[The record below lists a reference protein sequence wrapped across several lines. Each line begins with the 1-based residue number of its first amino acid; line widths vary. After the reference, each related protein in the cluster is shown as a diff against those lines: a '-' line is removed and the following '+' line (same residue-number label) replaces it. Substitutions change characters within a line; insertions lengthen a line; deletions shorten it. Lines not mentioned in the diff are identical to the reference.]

1 MESIS
6 DGVRARIA
14 LEKHGFRFQHTLG
27 QNFLLDDERVARIV
41 ALSGVN
47 EADDVLEIGPG
58 AGVLT
63 CALARRARR
72 VVALEIDR
80 ALAPVLTEMLSGV
93 SNVRLEFADALKVD
107 LAALMGGRFAVVA
120 NLPYY
125 ITADMVMKLLKSG
138 LDISHITIMVQKEA
152 AARMMARVGEA
163 QYCLLAATIAYCARC
178 ESLMDVPPG
187 AFTPPPHVES
197 RLLQITPYEKKP
209 VQPRDEAL
217 FLRVLAAAFAM
228 RRKTLA
234 NNLSRAFQ
242 APREQILAWLE
253 AAGIDPMARGEA
265 VELAALARLSDA
277 MRAKQT
283 EGVETSQG

>member
-1 MESIS
+1 METIS

-14 LEKHGFRFQHTLG
+14 LEKHGFRFQRTLG
-27 QNFLLDDERVARIV
+27 QNFLLDDARVARIV
-41 ALSGVN
+41 ALAGVG

-63 CALARRARR
+63 RALARRAHR

-80 ALAPVLTEMLSGV
+80 ALAPVLEEMLAGV
-93 SNVRLEFADALKVD
+93 SNVRLEFADALKAD

-138 LDISHITIMVQKEA
+138 LDISCITIMVQKEA
-152 AARMMARVGEA
+152 AARMMAQLGEA
-163 QYCLLAATIAYCARC
+163 QYCLLAATIAYFARC
-178 ESLMDVPPG
+178 ESLMDVPSG

-197 RLLQITPYEKKP
+197 RLLRLTPYAKKP
-209 VQPRDEAL
+209 VQPRNEAL

-242 APREQILAWLE
+242 VPREQAAAWLE
-253 AAGIDPMARGEA
+253 AVGINPMARGEA

-277 MRAKQT
+277 M
-283 EGVETSQG
+283 VECG

>member
-152 AARMMARVGEA
+152 AARMKRDGLDNDVLERIAGDSAFPMGHEELTQLLDASAYVGRAPEQA
-163 QYCLLAATIAYCARC
+163 ETFI
-178 ESLMDVPPG
+178 
-187 AFTPPPHVES
+187 
-197 RLLQITPYEKKP
+197 LQEVDP
-209 VQPRDEAL
+209 
-217 FLRVLAAAFAM
+217 
-228 RRKTLA
+228 
-234 NNLSRAFQ
+234 
-242 APREQILAWLE
+242 ILAS
-253 AAGIDPMARGEA
+253 AQAMAGMGEIN
-265 VELAALARLSDA
+265 V
-277 MRAKQT
+277 
-283 EGVETSQG
+283 

>member
-1 MESIS
+1 METIS

-14 LEKHGFRFQHTLG
+14 LEKHGFRFQRTLG
-27 QNFLLDDERVARIV
+27 QNFLLDDARVARIV
-41 ALSGVN
+41 ALAGVG

-63 CALARRARR
+63 RALARRAHR

-80 ALAPVLTEMLSGV
+80 ALAPVLAEMLADV
-93 SNVRLEFADALKVD
+93 PNVRLEFADALKAD

-125 ITADMVMKLLKSG
+125 ITADMVTKLLKSG
-138 LDISHITIMVQKEA
+138 LDIAHITIMVQREA
-152 AARMMARVGEA
+152 AARMMAQLGEA
-163 QYCLLAATIAYCARC
+163 QYCLLAATIAYFARC

-197 RLLQITPYEKKP
+197 RLLRLTPYAKKP
-209 VQPRDEAL
+209 VQPRNEAL

-242 APREQILAWLE
+242 VPREQAAAWLE
-253 AAGIDPMARGEA
+253 AVGINPMARGEA

-277 MRAKQT
+277 M
-283 EGVETSQG
+283 VECG

>member
-1 MESIS
+1 METIS

-14 LEKHGFRFQHTLG
+14 LEKHGFRFQRTLG
-27 QNFLLDDERVARIV
+27 QNFLLDDARVARIV
-41 ALSGVN
+41 ALAGVG

-63 CALARRARR
+63 RALARRAHR

-80 ALAPVLTEMLSGV
+80 ALAPVLEEMLAGV
-93 SNVRLEFADALKVD
+93 SNVRLEFADALKAD

-138 LDISHITIMVQKEA
+138 LDISCITIMVQKEA
-152 AARMMARVGEA
+152 AARMMAQLGEA
-163 QYCLLAATIAYCARC
+163 QYCLLAGTIAYFARC
-178 ESLMDVPPG
+178 ESLMGVPPG

-197 RLLQITPYEKKP
+197 RLLRLTPYAKKP
-209 VQPRDEAL
+209 VQPRNEAL

-242 APREQILAWLE
+242 VPREQAAAWLE
-253 AAGIDPMARGEA
+253 AVGINPMVRGEA

-277 MRAKQT
+277 M
-283 EGVETSQG
+283 VECG

>member
-1 MESIS
+1 METIS

-14 LEKHGFRFQHTLG
+14 LEKHGFRFQRTLG
-27 QNFLLDDERVARIV
+27 QNFLLDDARVARIV
-41 ALSGVN
+41 ALAGVG

-63 CALARRARR
+63 RALARRAHR

-80 ALAPVLTEMLSGV
+80 ALAPVLEEMLAGV
-93 SNVRLEFADALKVD
+93 SNVRLEFADALKAD

-138 LDISHITIMVQKEA
+138 LDISCITIMVQKEA
-152 AARMMARVGEA
+152 AARMMAQLSEA
-163 QYCLLAATIAYCARC
+163 QYCLLAATIAYFARC

-197 RLLQITPYEKKP
+197 RLLRLTPYAKKP
-209 VQPRDEAL
+209 VQPRNEAL

-242 APREQILAWLE
+242 VPREQAAAWLE
-253 AAGIDPMARGEA
+253 AVGINPMARGEA

-277 MRAKQT
+277 M
-283 EGVETSQG
+283 VECG

>member
-1 MESIS
+1 METIS

-14 LEKHGFRFQHTLG
+14 LEKHGFRFQRTLG
-27 QNFLLDDERVARIV
+27 QNFLLDDARVARIV
-41 ALSGVN
+41 ALAGVG

-63 CALARRARR
+63 RALARRAHR

-80 ALAPVLTEMLSGV
+80 ALAPVLEEMLAGV
-93 SNVRLEFADALKVD
+93 SNVRLEFADALKAD
-107 LAALMGGRFAVVA
+107 LAALMGGRFAVVT

-138 LDISHITIMVQKEA
+138 LDISCITIMVQKEA
-152 AARMMARVGEA
+152 AARMMAQLGEA
-163 QYCLLAATIAYCARC
+163 QYCLLAATIAYFARC

-197 RLLQITPYEKKP
+197 RLLRLTPYAKKP
-209 VQPRDEAL
+209 VQPRNEAL

-234 NNLSRAFQ
+234 NNLARAFQ
-242 APREQILAWLE
+242 VPREQAAAWLE
-253 AAGIDPMARGEA
+253 AVGINPMARGEA

-277 MRAKQT
+277 M
-283 EGVETSQG
+283 VECG

>member
-27 QNFLLDDERVARIV
+27 QNFLLDDERIARIV

-80 ALAPVLTEMLSGV
+80 ALAPVLAEMLSGV

-125 ITADMVMKLLKSG
+125 ITADMVMKLLKSS

-163 QYCLLAATIAYCARC
+163 QYCLLAATIAYCAHC

-209 VQPRDEAL
+209 VQPR
-217 FLRVLAAAFAM
+217 M
-228 RRKTLA
+228 RRCFCA
-234 NNLSRAFQ
+234 CWP
-242 APREQILAWLE
+242 PRSPC
-253 AAGIDPMARGEA
+253 GARRWPTTF
-265 VELAALARLSDA
+265 LARSRP
-277 MRAKQT
+277 RANKFSP
-283 EGVETSQG
+283 GWKRRASIPWRAAKPWNWPRSPA

>member
-1 MESIS
+1 METIS

-14 LEKHGFRFQHTLG
+14 LEKHGFRFQRTLG
-27 QNFLLDDERVARIV
+27 QNFLLDDARVARIV
-41 ALSGVN
+41 ALAGVG

-63 CALARRARR
+63 RALARRARR

-80 ALAPVLTEMLSGV
+80 ALAPVLAEMLADV
-93 SNVRLEFADALKVD
+93 PNVRLEFADALKAD

-138 LDISHITIMVQKEA
+138 LDISCITIMVQKEA
-152 AARMMARVGEA
+152 AARMMAQLGEA
-163 QYCLLAATIAYCARC
+163 QYCLLAATIAYFARC

-197 RLLQITPYEKKP
+197 RLLRLTPYAKKP
-209 VQPRDEAL
+209 VQPRNEAL

-242 APREQILAWLE
+242 VPREQAAAWLE
-253 AAGIDPMARGEA
+253 AVGINPMARGEA

-277 MRAKQT
+277 M
-283 EGVETSQG
+283 VECG

>member
-1 MESIS
+1 METIS

-14 LEKHGFRFQHTLG
+14 LEKHGFRFQRTLG
-27 QNFLLDDERVARIV
+27 QNFLLDDARVARIV
-41 ALSGVN
+41 ALAGVG

-63 CALARRARR
+63 RALARRARR

-80 ALAPVLTEMLSGV
+80 ALAPVLAEMLADV
-93 SNVRLEFADALKVD
+93 PNVRLEFADALKAD

-125 ITADMVMKLLKSG
+125 ITADMVTKLLKSG
-138 LDISHITIMVQKEA
+138 LDIAHITIMVQREA
-152 AARMMARVGEA
+152 AARMMAQLGEA
-163 QYCLLAATIAYCARC
+163 QYCLLAATIAYFARC

-197 RLLQITPYEKKP
+197 RLLRLTPYAKKP
-209 VQPRDEAL
+209 VQPRNEAL

-242 APREQILAWLE
+242 VPREQAAAWLE
-253 AAGIDPMARGEA
+253 AVGINPMARGEA

-277 MRAKQT
+277 M
-283 EGVETSQG
+283 VECG

>member
-1 MESIS
+1 METIS

-14 LEKHGFRFQHTLG
+14 LEKHGFRFQRTLG
-27 QNFLLDDERVARIV
+27 QNFLLDDARVARIV
-41 ALSGVN
+41 ALAGVG

-63 CALARRARR
+63 RALARRARR

-80 ALAPVLTEMLSGV
+80 ALAPVLAEMLAGV
-93 SNVRLEFADALKVD
+93 SNVRLEFADALKAD

-138 LDISHITIMVQKEA
+138 LDVSCITIMVQKEA
-152 AARMMARVGEA
+152 AARMMAQLGEA
-163 QYCLLAATIAYCARC
+163 QYCLLAATIAYFARC

-197 RLLQITPYEKKP
+197 RLLRLTPYAKKP
-209 VQPRDEAL
+209 VQPRNEAL

-242 APREQILAWLE
+242 VPREQAAAWLE
-253 AAGIDPMARGEA
+253 AVGINPMVRGEA

-277 MRAKQT
+277 M
-283 EGVETSQG
+283 VECG

>member
-1 MESIS
+1 METIS

-14 LEKHGFRFQHTLG
+14 LEKHGFRFQRTLG
-27 QNFLLDDERVARIV
+27 QNFLLDDARVARIV
-41 ALSGVN
+41 ALAGVG

-63 CALARRARR
+63 RALARRAHR

-80 ALAPVLTEMLSGV
+80 ALAPVLEEMLAGV
-93 SNVRLEFADALKVD
+93 SNVRLEFADALKAD

-138 LDISHITIMVQKEA
+138 LDISCITIMVQKEA
-152 AARMMARVGEA
+152 AARMMAQLGEA
-163 QYCLLAATIAYCARC
+163 QYCLLAATIAYFARC

-197 RLLQITPYEKKP
+197 RLLRLTPYAKKP
-209 VQPRDEAL
+209 VQPRNEAL

-242 APREQILAWLE
+242 VQREQAAAWLE
-253 AAGIDPMARGEA
+253 AVGINPMARGEA

-277 MRAKQT
+277 M
-283 EGVETSQG
+283 VECG